1 MGPRQGRQ
9 GLRIPA
15 GAGNRL
21 DPARRPLQQGVVA
34 DLAEGIERPAQ
45 LHQLHPGR
53 GIALAAVAGHQ
64 HQPLPPG
71 RQALAEGAVI
81 GRPEAAGAGLHQREH
96 HAAGTA
102 LQHQRRQ
109 IHRRLIDI
117 DDHQLRRRWPHTAQ
131 AKGQSPAP
139 AVRGGQGRPEQPGQ
153 QQAQPPGTPGNHRGR
168 SSSRRIVGQVSS
180 GAVKPLSRGLL
191 ARRASSS
198 GRGSRCGGCPGR
210 ALGPGQ
216 VAIGELL
223 TAAEAI
229 ALAIAG
235 GDLHLPFPAEH
246 PQLLGAGLDEQGGA
260 FDRSGAHPGA
270 HLQRPALL
278 PGQHPGDDLAPL
290 QIQNAAAQ
298 AQHGI
303 TTQAETAAIGQLH
316 LQPPR
321 GLGAQQRVRGQHL
334 ARPGGHLG
342 GAGQPHEGRPQ
353 RHLHHPRQAGRRHH
367 RRDQQRQ
374 QQGSD
379 QQPRPGGRAGHHR
392 GAKDALQGGGGGC
405 GVPAGE
411 GINRAGISPAA
422 RPADGRCRAAPG
434 RRG

>member
-71 RQALAEGAVI
+71 RQALAEGAVV
-81 GRPEAAGAGLHQREH
+81 GRPEATGTGLHQREH

-109 IHRRLIDI
+109 LRLQGPRPGPGPHAAPEGRGGQLRRRQALRQIHRRLIDI
-117 DDHQLRRRWPHTAQ
+117 DNHQLRRRWPHAAQ

-139 AVRGGQGRPEQPGQ
+139 AVGGGQSRPEQRGQ
-153 QQAQPPGTPGNHRGR
+153 QQAQPPGTPGDHRGR

-198 GRGSRCGGCPGR
+198 GRGSRCGGC
-210 ALGPGQ
+210 Q
-216 VAIGELL
+216 
-223 TAAEAI
+223 
-229 ALAIAG
+229 
-235 GDLHLPFPAEH
+235 
-246 PQLLGAGLDEQGGA
+246 
-260 FDRSGAHPGA
+260 
-270 HLQRPALL
+270 
-278 PGQHPGDDLAPL
+278 
-290 QIQNAAAQ
+290 
-298 AQHGI
+298 
-303 TTQAETAAIGQLH
+303 
-316 LQPPR
+316 
-321 GLGAQQRVRGQHL
+321 
-334 ARPGGHLG
+334 
-342 GAGQPHEGRPQ
+342 
-353 RHLHHPRQAGRRHH
+353 
-367 RRDQQRQ
+367 
-374 QQGSD
+374 
-379 QQPRPGGRAGHHR
+379 
-392 GAKDALQGGGGGC
+392 
-405 GVPAGE
+405 PAGPW
-411 GINRAGISPAA
+411 GPA
-422 RPADGRCRAAPG
+422 RSR
-434 RRG
+434 